1 MRAPFVTWTPALLW
15 SLFPTAT
22 ATDLIHTIRLNVS
35 GHRHRSIIPALLN
48 VEAAYQ
54 LLQSTIKNSTVKRN
68 NDKVKSIWGLLEGI
82 FCKLVPFKL
91 LAQFTTIIP
100 SNFLKFLSL
109 YLESMCVEPKIGI
122 MNKIG

>member
-1 MRAPFVTWTPALLW
+1 MQAPFVTWTLALLW

-68 NDKVKSIWGLLEGI
+68 NDKV
-82 FCKLVPFKL
+82 
-91 LAQFTTIIP
+91 
-100 SNFLKFLSL
+100 NFENRL
-109 YLESMCVEPKIGI
+109 
-122 MNKIG
+122 NR